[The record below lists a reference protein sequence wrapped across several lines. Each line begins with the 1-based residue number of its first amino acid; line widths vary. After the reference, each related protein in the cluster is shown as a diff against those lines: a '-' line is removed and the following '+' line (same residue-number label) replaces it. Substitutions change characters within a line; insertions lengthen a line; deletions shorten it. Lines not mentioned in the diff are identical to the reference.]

1 MKYLITV
8 FLSLLLSSADLWAGE
23 MLLYAIRYESPER
36 IPDIFY
42 TRVFA
47 LDPATKESTLIFSD
61 RDTPIRLMNRRGE
74 PGYPGEV
81 VAAGGGRIFAHA
93 VERTLNPGRWYH
105 HQAAAVYELSADG
118 ANTVRKVLAVRGQH
132 ALAELFV
139 SPAGD
144 KIGYI
149 NEMEDRPYI
158 FIHET
163 ETGSLLYKIEAG
175 PIFRDCFAARIGW
188 LPDGKR
194 LFFSLYGEDEHLTSE
209 ASKQKEGSYVM
220 NEDGQGVT
228 MLPQSLTAFRSPAG
242 FEPDPFMP
250 ECVGGRPGG
259 TYIFRDTQRKKGSPG
274 SDPLSFVYEVNPLTN
289 ARQEIPLQGSKG
301 LNRFKLSFA
310 GRYLAFIESPS
321 RSDAEYVRVKDLD
334 TGEDRRVF
342 SFSRKPFRG
351 DYLGLV
357 GWMHR

>member
-1 MKYLITV
+1 MKILFSV
-8 FLSLLLSSADLWAGE
+8 FCALLLNSADLWAGE
-23 MLLYAIRYESPER
+23 MLLCAIRYESPER
-36 IPDIFY
+36 TPDVFH

-93 VERTLNPGRWYH
+93 VERSLNPGRWYH

-149 NEMEDRPYI
+149 NEIDDRPYI

-163 ETGSLLYKIEAG
+163 ETGSLLYRIEAG

-194 LFFSLYGEDEHLTSE
+194 LFFSVFAEDVHLTSE
-209 ASKQKEGSYVM
+209 ASYQKEGSYVM
-220 NEDGQGVT
+220 NEDGQGLT
-228 MLPQSLTAFRSPAG
+228 MLPRSLTAFPSPAG
-242 FEPDPFMP
+242 FEQGPFMP
-250 ECVGGRPGG
+250 ECVGGLPGG
-259 TYIFRDTQRKKGSPG
+259 TYLFRDSQRKKDSPG
-274 SDPLSFVYEVNPLTN
+274 FDPRSFVYEVNPLTN
-289 ARQEIPLQGSKG
+289 SRQEIPLKGSKG
-301 LNRFKLSFA
+301 LNRFKLSPA
-310 GRYLAFIESPS
+310 GKYLAFIESPS
-321 RSDAEYVRVKDLD
+321 RSEDEHVRVKDLE
-334 TGEDRRVF
+334 TGEERRVF
-342 SFSRKPFRG
+342 SFSRRPFRG
-351 DYLGLV
+351 YSLGLV
-357 GWMHR
+357 GWLHR

>member
-1 MKYLITV
+1 MKVLISV
-8 FLSLLLSSADLWAGE
+8 LFAFLLSSADLWAGE
-23 MLLYAIRYESPER
+23 MLLYAIRYESLER
-36 IPDIFY
+36 TPDIFY

-47 LDPATKESTLIFSD
+47 LDPATKESALIFSD
-61 RDTPIRLMNRRGE
+61 QDTPIRLMNRRGE

-149 NEMEDRPYI
+149 NEIDDRPYI

-163 ETGSLLYKIEAG
+163 ETGSLLYRIEAG
-175 PIFRDCFAARIGW
+175 PIFLDCFAARIGW

-194 LFFSLYGEDEHLTSE
+194 LFFSLYAEDVHLTSE
-209 ASKQKEGSYVM
+209 ASYQKEGSYVM
-220 NEDGQGVT
+220 NEDGQGVA
-228 MLPQSLTAFRSPAG
+228 MLSRSLTTFLSPAG
-242 FEPDPFMP
+242 FEQGPFMP
-250 ECVGGRPGG
+250 ECVGGLPGG
-259 TYIFRDTQRKKGSPG
+259 TYIFRDTQMKKGSPG

-289 ARQEIPLQGSKG
+289 SRQEIPLQGSKG
-301 LNRFKLSFA
+301 LNRFKLSAA
-310 GRYLAFIESPS
+310 GKYLAFIESPA
-321 RSDAEYVRVKDLD
+321 RSDDEHVRVKDLA
-334 TGEDRRVF
+334 TGEERRVF

-351 DYLGLV
+351 EYLGLV